1 MAEVYDQAQANE
13 GVIIIETGTHI
24 TLEDAKQGLLKA
36 IVYLQYLK
44 ENAQSHVHLEFER
57 SLWNILNYIQ
67 TNNGDNMDTP
77 QSVGTS
83 SFDTDQQCVDINDG
97 SATELY
103 SFENNMEMQSDTTAD
118 AVVAAITQAHIADHM
133 LSFDALPPAEGPSV
147 EVYPEV
153 IMEIGRYLLFVIL

>member
-1 MAEVYDQAQANE
+1 MAEVYDLAQASE
-13 GVIIIETGTHI
+13 GVIIIETGAHI

-67 TNNGDNMDTP
+67 ANNGDNMDTR

-83 SFDTDQQCVDINDG
+83 SFDTDQQCVDVNDG
-97 SATELY
+97 SAAELY
-103 SFENNMEMQSDTTAD
+103 SFENNMKTPSDITVD
-118 AVVAAITQAHIADHM
+118 AVVSAITQPHITDHM
-133 LSFDALPPAEGPSV
+133 LSFDAVASFEGPSECV
-147 EVYPEV
+147 EAYPQV
-153 IMEIGRYLLFVIL
+153 ITEIGK